1 MAGILENITQPFT
14 YDFMRHALAV
24 GILVG
29 ILCPVVGSYLVVQ
42 RMTFLANVISHGV
55 LPGLAL
61 ADFLGLNIVLGAM
74 GAGVISTLV
83 IHWLQRQPGLN
94 VDAVMNATLASFFAL
109 GIILIN
115 VFKVTLDLEGFLFGD
130 ILGVLPADVSRTA
143 AITALVLALVVIF
156 YRPLLF
162 FTFDRVGASV
172 VGLPV
177 FGLDFALTLVISLT
191 IVAGMQAVGVVL
203 IMALM
208 VCPALAASL
217 WFRDLHWIMVGGAAL
232 GILATVTGLYLSY
245 YWDWPSGATIALVA
259 FASFLVAFAINPRTL
274 SRCFPKRWD
283 DRTAPTPAT
292 GDFPPPS

>member
-94 VDAVMNATLASFFAL
+94 IDAVMNATLASFFAL
-109 GIILIN
+109 GIIFIN

-143 AITALVLALVVIF
+143 AITTLVLALVVIF

-217 WFRDLHWIMVGGAAL
+217 WFRDLHWIMVGGSAL
-232 GILATVTGLYLSY
+232 GVLATVTGLYLSY

-259 FASFLVAFAINPRTL
+259 FISFLVTFAVNPRTL
-274 SRCFPKRWD
+274 SRCLPHRQGLD
-283 DRTAPTPAT
+283 
-292 GDFPPPS
+292 

>member
-1 MAGILENITQPFT
+1 MTGILEHLTQPFT
-14 YDFMRHALAV
+14 YDFMRHALTV

-61 ADFLGLNIVLGAM
+61 ADFLGLNLALGAM
-74 GAGVISTLV
+74 GAGMVSTLV
-83 IHWLQRQPGLN
+83 IHWLQRQPSLN

-109 GIILIN
+109 GMVLIN
-115 VFKVTLDLEGFLFGD
+115 LFEVTLDLEGFLFGD
-130 ILGVLPADVSRTA
+130 ILGVTAADVNHTA
-143 AITALVLALVVIF
+143 LTTVLVLALVVVF

-172 VGLPV
+172 LGLPV
-177 FGLDFALTLVISLT
+177 SGLDFALTLGISLT
-191 IVAGMQAVGVVL
+191 IVTGMQAVGVVL

-217 WFRDLHWIMVGGAAL
+217 WFRDLHWIMIGGAAI
-232 GILATVTGLYLSY
+232 GILTTVAGLYLSY
-245 YWDWPSGATIALVA
+245 YWDWPSGATIALTA
-259 FASFLVAFAINPRTL
+259 FASFLLAFAVNPRNL
-274 SRCFPKRWD
+274 SRWFPQWWA
-283 DRTAPTPAT
+283 APLPPAAESL
-292 GDFPPPS
+292 PPSSPD